1 MICTNVHCWNMDS
14 KKLQFADRLARER
27 VRLGFS
33 QLEMAGLGG
42 VALRTYANY
51 ESGER
56 EPGVSAL
63 ASWGQHGADVLY
75 LITGRHVPSLL
86 SAEEDVV
93 VAGYRD
99 LDARGRAGVLALIGG
114 LSAAATDVQPVKA
127 AKRSQVIIG
136 GSNNVQVGAVRKP
149 AKRKAKRDGE

>member
-1 MICTNVHCWNMDS
+1 MNS

-27 VRLGFS
+27 VRLGLS
-33 QLEMAGLGG
+33 QLEMASLGG

-75 LITGRHVPSLL
+75 LVTGKHVPALL
-86 SAEEDVV
+86 SAEEDAVV
-93 VAGYRD
+93 SGYRE
-99 LDARGRAGVLALIGG
+99 LDIRGRAGVLGLIAGMQAPR
-114 LSAAATDVQPVKA
+114 SAVQVSGDVGQYFEGDQTGTVNIDMSKGRK
-127 AKRSQVIIG
+127 KRS
-136 GSNNVQVGAVRKP
+136 
-149 AKRKAKRDGE
+149 